1 MNIFRIFD
9 TLKRKNS
16 GLILYCL
23 LNRIPIFV
31 FGDKVK
37 KVDKFLI
44 ELSEL
49 IHFRKEIVFYTDFI
63 SKSEYENLMQNEEI
77 DFNSQRVQIRCP
89 TNVALKALNQ
99 FENFASFI
107 VGFEIPRQK
116 ENFLYLKNLIRK
128 KASQF
133 LSIIISSNTITVDLE
148 GISSKLIDL
157 TLEDNIFQKISRD
170 TERAIVRMKRVLSE
184 KIHMFNIE
192 KDVVNSLLDFN
203 VEKKELKR
211 NIFKREIQN
220 FYSGCKRAF
229 FILSRLNL
237 LNTIEIN
244 TSIGS
249 KTLLETIDYLDA
261 PIDRILFFINR
272 EWGELYSELLESNKK
287 TFIVDKIQSLWG

>member
-1 MNIFRIFD
+1 MNIFRVFD
-9 TLKRKNS
+9 KIKKKNS
-16 GLILYCL
+16 GLILYCI

-44 ELSEL
+44 ELSRL

-63 SKSEYENLMQNEEI
+63 SLAEYDNLMQNEEV
-77 DFNSQRVQIRCP
+77 DFNTQRVQIRCP
-89 TNVALKALNQ
+89 ANVALKALNQ
-99 FENFASFI
+99 FESFDSFI

-116 ENFLYLKNLIRK
+116 DNFLYLKNQIRK

-133 LSIIISSNTITVDLE
+133 LNIIISSNTITVDLE
-148 GISSKLIDL
+148 GINSKLIDL
-157 TLEDNIFQKISRD
+157 TLEDNIFQKISQD
-170 TERAIVRMKRVLSE
+170 TEKAIVRMKRVLSE
-184 KIHMFNIE
+184 KIHTLKIE
-192 KDVVNSLLDFN
+192 KDIVNSLLDFN
-203 VEKKELKR
+203 VEKEELKR
-211 NIFKREIQN
+211 NIFKKEIQN

-237 LNTIEIN
+237 LNTIEIS
-244 TSIGS
+244 TTIGS
-249 KTLLETIDYLDA
+249 NTLLETIDYLDA

-272 EWGELYSELLESNKK
+272 EWGETFSDLLESNKK